1 MGTLGL
7 SSMTLAVDFLD
18 EPASGSRIRS
28 ARAERLRVLLI
39 EDNPGDAELVYER
52 LLLEPHW
59 DFELVSV
66 PHLETGLARLRSEAF
81 DAMIVD
87 LSLPDATPAQT
98 LAHIRETCDSVAV
111 VVLSGSGDDFYRRGA
126 LSSGAQEFLVKGEPA
141 TLVLGRCVVAAVE
154 RQRGQTV
161 QRQLERW
168 ISLTPDAVLI
178 VDLKGRIEFVN
189 RGAEC
194 LFGQSEAELVGQQL
208 GLPLAENSTTEVE
221 ISCRGEQRY
230 GELRV
235 VPIDW
240 YGRSAVLA
248 NIRDNTERRRAE
260 AQLAATDRLV
270 TVGTLSASIMHEIN
284 NPLAAMVVNLE
295 LAARAAVQSGS
306 DELRQL
312 IADTREA
319 AERVRA
325 IAGDLRMLSRAAG
338 PSRTWVNLERVIDST
353 LRLAQHETR
362 NRARVEVEFS
372 PATPELQASE
382 SQIGQILLNLVVNAA
397 QAIGDSGPEQALIRI
412 GCGCGPGGELMLSV
426 FDSGPG
432 MPAEVQARL
441 FSPFFT
447 TKPASQG
454 TGLGL
459 SICKRIV
466 ESYGGSISVESA
478 VGKGTTFT
486 VLLPAA
492 PSGPPKLPSSY
503 PRATR
508 RAKVL
513 LVDDE
518 VLIGQA
524 LARALREHDVTVSH
538 SAERA
543 LELLDGSDFDLVLCD
558 VAMPEML
565 GTELFEL
572 VEAERPE
579 LASRFVFLSGGAF
592 SGQAQAILDRVPNLK
607 LTKPLNIGMILSLI
621 DRALQVTV
629 SERM

>member
-1 MGTLGL
+1 MGTPDL
-7 SSMTLAVDFLD
+7 SSMTHAVDFLD
-18 EPASGSRIRS
+18 EPASASRIRS

-66 PHLETGLARLRSEAF
+66 PHLETGLARLRSEPF
-81 DAMIVD
+81 DALIVD
-87 LSLPDATPAQT
+87 LSLPDATPART
-98 LAHIRETCDSVAV
+98 LAHIRETRDSVAV
-111 VVLSGSGDDFYRRGA
+111 VVLSGSSDDFYRRSA

-178 VDLKGRIEFVN
+178 ADLKGRVEFVN
-189 RGAEC
+189 QGAVR
-194 LFGQSEAELVGQQL
+194 LFGRSEAELVGQQL
-208 GLPLAENSTTEVE
+208 GFSLTANITTEIE

-295 LAARAAVQSGS
+295 LAARAAAQTGS

-325 IAGDLRMLSRAAG
+325 IAGDLRMLTRATG

-397 QAIGDSGPEQALIRI
+397 QAIGDSGPEQGLIRI

-426 FDSGPG
+426 FDSGAG
-432 MPAEVQARL
+432 MTAEVQARL

-466 ESYGGSISVESA
+466 EAYGGTIAVESA
-478 VGKGTTFT
+478 VGTGTTFT

-492 PSGPPKLPSSY
+492 TPNGPPKLPSSY

-524 LARALREHDVTVSH
+524 LARALREHDVTVAH

-543 LELLDGSDFDLVLCD
+543 LQLLQACDFDLVLCD

-572 VEAERPE
+572 IEAQRPE
-579 LASRFVFLSGGAF
+579 LATRFVFLSGGAF
-592 SGQAQAILDRVPNLK
+592 SSHAQAILDRAPNLK

-621 DRALQVTV
+621 DRALQVASV
-629 SERM
+629 